1 MPTNITTWLNF
12 ALQQMAAE
20 SYLNGINLQDPDA
33 VKDRLV
39 DGNNN
44 SQVISPDLFTGMTR
58 FVDLNGVPGASQITG
73 SAQAFVSRYQIVHH
87 HANDATGFSA
97 TLMRERDAQGN
108 LTNNFTLSFRSTEFR
123 EQVDGGD
130 NERDSARGADGEIT
144 LHGFAF
150 GQLASMETYYQT
162 TVKNLLPA
170 GAVLNVTGYSLGG
183 HLATVAKMA
192 KDGPTSGDC
201 PLSPRPRVGAVPD
214 SSAAMPG
221 EGVRGVRV
229 TERMAA

>member
-1 MPTNITTWLNF
+1 MPQTEFSGWLQF

-20 SYLNGINLQDPDA
+20 SYLGGFNFSDTTQLI
-33 VKDRLV
+33 DRLKF
-39 DGNNN
+39 GNNN
-44 SQVISPDLFTGMTR
+44 STVLGLTDPNAPTLSGMTR
-58 FVDLNGVPGASQITG
+58 FTTVQSQQF
-73 SAQAFVSRYQIVHH
+73 AQRYQIVDH

-130 NERDSARGADGEIT
+130 HERDSRRGADGEIT

-183 HLATVAKMA
+183 HLATVFTELHASEVNHTYLFA
-192 KDGPTSGDC
+192 AAGRGHVRISGNKIL
-201 PLSPRPRVGAVPD
+201 PHY
-214 SSAAMPG
+214 
-221 EGVRGVRV
+221 
-229 TERMAA
+229 

>member
-1 MPTNITTWLNF
+1 MLENNLSTWLDF
-12 ALQQMAAE
+12 ALQQIAAE
-20 SYLNGINLQDPDA
+20 SYLDDIDINDPIA
-33 VKDRLV
+33 VAAALV
-39 DGNNN
+39 RGNNR
-44 SQVISPDLFTGMTR
+44 QGFPEGGFTR
-58 FVDLNGVPGASQITG
+58 FVDLNGVSNASQITG
-73 SAQAFVSRYQIVHH
+73 SAQAFVTRYQIVDH

-97 TLMRERDAQGN
+97 TLMKDTQTGEY
-108 LTNNFTLSFRSTEFR
+108 TLSFRSTEYR

-130 NERDSARGADGEIT
+130 NERDSRRGADGEIT

-150 GQLASMETYYQT
+150 GQLASMETYYQSLKT
-162 TVKNLLPA
+162 SGLLPA

-183 HLATVAKMA
+183 HLATVAKTA

-201 PLSPRPRVGAVPD
+201 PPSPRPRVGAVPD